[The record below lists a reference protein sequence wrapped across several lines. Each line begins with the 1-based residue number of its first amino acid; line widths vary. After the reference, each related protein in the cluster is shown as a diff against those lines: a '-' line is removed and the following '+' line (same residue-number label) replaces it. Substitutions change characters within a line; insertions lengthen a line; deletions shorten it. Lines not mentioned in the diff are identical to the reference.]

1 MSLTSQDLFTFCLPY
16 LLTLKYILKL
26 NWIKGIF
33 HFFTYYMFVCEGIFY
48 SWIDNIQNKHKEKF
62 TNRNIWFSKKNI
74 FGEKNKL
81 LKIKKKLL
89 RISTVHIYCWSN
101 LIKFNVEQMN
111 IMFSVNF
118 LFISFLFFKCCQSE
132 KSLRVWEKNIGERR
146 KWNEKFQ

>member
-81 LKIKKKLL
+81 LKIKKKTLENINCPYLL
-89 RISTVHIYCWSN
+89 LVESYKIQRRANEYNVFCKLFIY
-101 LIKFNVEQMN
+101 I
-111 IMFSVNF
+111 
-118 LFISFLFFKCCQSE
+118 ISFLQMLSIGKVIASVGE
-132 KSLRVWEKNIGERR
+132 KYRR
-146 KWNEKFQ
+146 T